1 MQAIAQREQ
10 AAEALTT
17 ASEASPSWSAQ
28 AVGFGEIEADWR
40 WFEQHG
46 ELTPYQTIDWVRSY
60 AADALEADGATLALV
75 VIRSAQARTLAILP
89 LAVRTRLGLK
99 TASFVGGKHASFNM
113 AVFAPGVMQ
122 RLDAD
127 GARRMLQ
134 DTAAAIGGV
143 DAFVLPCQ
151 PESWNGVANPFALID
166 GQPSA
171 NPVYKLVM
179 DGDIEATFQSAMSPH
194 ARKKHKN
201 KRARFTELGAS
212 LLVVPETDAAKETIL
227 ATFLRQ
233 KALRF
238 AQMGIDNPFADN
250 RVAAFLRRGAGLDG
264 GQPALFLAAL
274 ELNGDTVATYIGAE
288 VRGRFSGMATSF
300 ELDTVAMKYS
310 PGEILLVDLIR
321 HRFSHGVTV
330 FDLGV
335 GEARYKSTF
344 CNQTDDL
351 IASFV
356 AMSLRGRLLAAAMR
370 LATMAKGAIKRS
382 PRLYAALMSVKRL
395 RQRPT
400 PSAAGAPQD

>member
-10 AAEALTT
+10 AVQVWATT
-17 ASEASPSWSAQ
+17 SETSPTWSAQ
-28 AVGFGEIEADWR
+28 AVGFSDIETDWR
-40 WFEQHG
+40 WLEQHG
-46 ELTPYQTIDWVRSY
+46 ELTPYQTFDWVRSY
-60 AADALEADGATLALV
+60 AADALESDGATLALV

-89 LAVRTRLGLK
+89 LAVRTHLGLR
-99 TASFVGGKHASFNM
+99 TASFVGGKHANFHM

-122 RLDAD
+122 QLEAD
-127 GARRMLQ
+127 GARRMLR
-134 DTAAAIGGV
+134 DAAAAIGGV

-151 PESWNGVANPFALID
+151 PESWNGIANPFALID

-171 NPVYKLVM
+171 NPAYKLVM

-201 KRARFTELGAS
+201 KRARFAELGPS
-212 LLVVPETDAAKETIL
+212 SLVVPQTDAGKEAIL

-238 AQMGIDNPFADN
+238 AQMGIDNPFADD
-250 RVAAFLRRGAGLDG
+250 RVAAFLRRGAGLEG

-274 ELNGDTVATYIGAE
+274 ELNGDFVATYIGAE

-300 ELDTVAMKYS
+300 EPDPVAMKYS

-321 HRFSHGVTV
+321 HRFSHGMTV

-351 IASFV
+351 IDSFV
-356 AMSLRGRLLAAAMR
+356 AISLRGRLLAAAMR

-382 PRLYAALMSVKRL
+382 PRLYGALMSIKRL

-400 PSAAGAPQD
+400 PSAAGVPQD